1 MRYLCI
7 RRNYEP
13 IITIREYVA
22 VMNPETYRRLKAIM
36 TKKVIKDITNEIL
49 AAADVTDRDKY
60 YETVMKERPR
70 PGRGGLLPGE
80 GEEDLW
86 IRKSSH
92 K

>member
-13 IITIREYVA
+13 IITIGEYVA

-49 AAADVTDRDKY
+49 AAADVTGRDKY
-60 YETVMKERPR
+60 YETVMKERPK
-70 PGRGGLLPGE
+70 PGRGGLLPKE
-80 GEEDLW
+80 KESALYE
-86 IRKSSH
+86 
-92 K
+92 